1 MGAPEIYD
9 AAVFGDFDA
18 VERLLKL
25 DPASVNAT
33 DEYGFTPLHGVA
45 GEDQLE
51 MADYLISKGAN
62 VSARNDVGITPL
74 HLAACPGMAE
84 LLVRNGADL
93 EAREIGGGTPLH
105 IVTEHPEC
113 IDVMEQLLRLG
124 GAVNAKD
131 NAGNTAL
138 DTAVAREEQ
147 DKVDL
152 LKAFGGKSGVD
163 A

>member
-9 AAVFGDFDA
+9 AAVLGDFGGVD
-18 VERLLKL
+18 RLLKL
-25 DPASVNAT
+25 DPASVSAT

-51 MADYLISKGAN
+51 MAEYLISKGAN

-74 HLAACPGMAE
+74 HLAAYPDMAE

-105 IVTEHPEC
+105 VVAEHPEC

-124 GAVNAKD
+124 AAVNAKD
-131 NAGNTAL
+131 NARNTAL
-138 DTAVAREEQ
+138 DIAVAREEQ
-147 DKVDL
+147 DKVEL
-152 LKAFGGKSGVD
+152 LKAFGGKPGSD